1 MSKAQIKKKI
11 MSGGALG
18 SILVRLICPLTKTIA
33 PLAKNILIP
42 LGLKPAM
49 SGIDSAIQKKYMDQA
64 QL

>member
-1 MSKAQIKKKI
+1 